1 MNKRVKLE
9 DFSLLHL
16 ASQMREF
23 NENVTD
29 NKNRLIPWFW
39 WARRGDFARFRF
51 VFNALVAE
59 QIANQG
65 HQLPYNK
72 KFIIRHDN
80 EFAGVIGLDNMY
92 QDATRIEMWL
102 YLDYEYTGQHIASTA
117 IKKAEEFADSKSV
130 YQIVAKISPRNADI
144 YNVLVANKYRML
156 STQYDDNGKARQ
168 QIWIKT
174 LNDKR
179 VEK

>member
-1 MNKRVKLE
+1 MNERVKLE
-9 DFSLLHL
+9 DFSLGRI
-16 ASQMREF
+16 APQMREF
-23 NENVTD
+23 NENVAD
-29 NKNRLIPWFW
+29 NKKRLIPWFW

-59 QIANQG
+59 QIANRG

-80 EFAGVIGLDNMY
+80 EFAGVIGLDNIS
-92 QDATRIEMWL
+92 QNASRAEMWL

-117 IKKAEEFADSKSV
+117 IKKAEEFAKSKSV
-130 YQIVAKISPRNADI
+130 YQIVAKISPRNDRI
-144 YNVLVANKYRML
+144 YRVLTANEYRMF
-156 STQYDDNGKARQ
+156 SAQKNDNGTIYQ
-168 QIWIKT
+168 QTWIKT
-174 LNDKR
+174 LNDKK

>member
-1 MNKRVKLE
+1 MNECVE
-9 DFSLLHL
+9 IEPFSLMHIVT
-16 ASQMREF
+16 QMRDF
-23 NENVTD
+23 NANVAE

-39 WARRGDFARFRF
+39 WARRGNFARFRF
-51 VFNALVAE
+51 IFNALVAE

-72 KFIIRHDN
+72 KFIIRHN
-80 EFAGVIGLDNMY
+80 REFAGVIGLDNMY
-92 QDATRIEMWL
+92 QDATRTELWL

-117 IKKAEEFADSKSV
+117 IKKVEEFAKSKSV
-130 YQIVAKISPRNADI
+130 YQIAAKISPRNADI
-144 YNVLVANKYRML
+144 YNVLAANKYRML

-168 QIWIKT
+168 QIWIKILT
-174 LNDKR
+174 DKK

>member
-1 MNKRVKLE
+1 MNERVKLE
-9 DFSLLHL
+9 EFSLGHIVP
-16 ASQMREF
+16 QMREF

-39 WARRGDFARFRF
+39 WARRGDFARFSF
-51 VFNALVAE
+51 IFNALVAE
-59 QIANQG
+59 QIANRG

-72 KFIIRHDN
+72 KFIIRHNN
-80 EFAGVIGLDNMY
+80 EFAGVIGLDNIS
-92 QDATRIEMWL
+92 QNASRAEMWL

-117 IKKAEEFADSKSV
+117 IKKAEEFAKSKSV
-130 YQIVAKISPRNADI
+130 YQIMAKTSPRNDRI
-144 YNVLVANKYRML
+144 YRVLTANEYHMFSAQTNDKGAMY
-156 STQYDDNGKARQ
+156 Q

-174 LNDKR
+174 LTDKK